1 MRSFPSPPGSRWSY
15 PSPVATALC
24 SWCLPRSVD
33 VFSNLPSTI
42 SSVAPFSIYDQD
54 KAKRR
59 RRKRSKKMICP
70 ELMSIWRN
78 AATIL
83 SPVNITKKSITTS
96 SYHMTVGLSTPI
108 PLPIHGFF
116 EDADGYKTKYL
127 VPGKNWAPSLP
138 LSFHLVWPLASSQ
151 MLDLSLFLTMSSMG
165 TSMKPARVGFYM
177 PSSMRWRRRGTRGL
191 RWGGRN
197 EEDKRVALTSY
208 VLFCSTKTY
217 FALFC
222 LWYYDCDP

>member
-1 MRSFPSPPGSRWSY
+1 M
-15 PSPVATALC
+15 
-24 SWCLPRSVD
+24 PRVD
-33 VFSNLPSTI
+33 VHLEKCCHHPVSSQHHQEVHHHFLLPYDCGSVNKRFLSNVPS
-42 SSVAPFSIYDQD
+42 
-54 KAKRR
+54 
-59 RRKRSKKMICP
+59 
-70 ELMSIWRN
+70 
-78 AATIL
+78 
-83 SPVNITKKSITTS
+83 
-96 SYHMTVGLSTPI
+96 PI

-191 RWGGRN
+191 R
-197 EEDKRVALTSY
+197 
-208 VLFCSTKTY
+208 
-217 FALFC
+217 
-222 LWYYDCDP
+222 